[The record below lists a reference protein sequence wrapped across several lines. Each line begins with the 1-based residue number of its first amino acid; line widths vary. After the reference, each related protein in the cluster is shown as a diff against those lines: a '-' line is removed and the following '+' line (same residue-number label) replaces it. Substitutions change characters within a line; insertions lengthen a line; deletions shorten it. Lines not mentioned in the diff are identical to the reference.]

1 VRDFHS
7 LDPVGS
13 TAIEGGNLMFC
24 IGHSHVACVE
34 KAASEQGVAL
44 TAINFWHAPGA
55 LTRQNDRLK
64 LSDQTRQRI
73 GRHAGPVFSMIGGS
87 AHVVL
92 GILVHPRPW
101 DFVLPAAEHLPL
113 APGTEVIP
121 YGAVKQV
128 LFGLMQEFLEITL
141 QVKEVAKGAI
151 FQMEPPPPNSD
162 AQRILPHIMGFLALI
177 HGMRPE
183 IAPAPFRYKLWRLQS
198 SLLEAHCEEHG
209 IGFVRHPS
217 AITDDEGFLSPEYFN
232 DGAHGN
238 SAYGALVLEQMRR
251 LHETSL

>member
-1 VRDFHS
+1 MQGET
-7 LDPVGS
+7 P
-13 TAIEGGNLMFC
+13 MFC
-24 IGHSHVACVE
+24 IGHSQVACVE

-44 TAINFWHAPGA
+44 TAINFWHAQGA
-55 LTRQNDRLK
+55 LIRHNDRWK

-73 GRHAGPVFSMIGGS
+73 RRHAGPVFSLIGGA

-113 APGTEVIP
+113 APGAEVIP
-121 YGAVKQV
+121 YHGVKQV
-128 LFGLMQEFLEITL
+128 LFGLMQEYLEMTL
-141 QVKEVAKGAI
+141 EVKDVATGAI
-151 FQMEPPPPNSD
+151 FQMEPPPPNAD
-162 AQRILPHIMGFLALI
+162 AQRIVPHIMGFVALI

-198 SLLEAHCEEHG
+198 SLLKAHCEEHG
-209 IGFVRHPS
+209 IGFVPHPS
-217 AITDDEGFLSPEYFN
+217 AVADEQGFLSPDYFC

-238 SAYGALVLEQMRR
+238 AAYGALVLEQMRR
-251 LHETSL
+251 LHETSV